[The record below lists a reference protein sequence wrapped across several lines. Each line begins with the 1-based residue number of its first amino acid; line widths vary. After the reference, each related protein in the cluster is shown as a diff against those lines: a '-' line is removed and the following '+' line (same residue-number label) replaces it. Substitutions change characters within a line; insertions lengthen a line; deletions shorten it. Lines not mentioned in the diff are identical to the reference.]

1 MYPPVFVSKPE
12 PMTLFVGKAAVL
24 RCALTGSPP
33 MEVLWLKDNLSISPG
48 GNYDMRC
55 EKNQQHA
62 LHIRSLELADQGLYL
77 CKASNRVGA
86 ASCSAALRVV
96 KAPGFLRALE
106 PVTAA
111 AVGQPIRLECQVD
124 EDTGVSVTWTRD
136 GRKVHQSMDCRLSF
150 EDRVAVLEIPKS
162 KVKDSGRYV
171 CRAANEAGESS
182 CEAQVSV
189 QGKACGRGQWAEPGK
204 WAEPGGW
211 SQAGAVPLHRILHEL
226 LTSVCVSVSVSP
238 VCERH
243 TLPEPPS
250 FVRKMEPK
258 LTWKQGAA
266 ARLQCSVSGS
276 PELSVHWFCNE
287 RELGPRGRH
296 RLGLQGG
303 VASLELPEPLVAD
316 SGRYTCEVSNQA
328 GSESCSSLV
337 AVKEPPSVK
346 RELRAVEAVRGAAAT
361 LECELA
367 GTAPFTVS
375 WMKNKKAVSSDQKYT
390 IVTQE
395 SLSRLE
401 IRSFESA
408 DVGDYQCVVSN
419 EVGKASSKAAAR
431 LKEPPSFSKRVESQ
445 TAVLGNA
452 VRLQASLRGSAPI
465 AVTWTKDSEVL
476 RDADPNLSVRFE
488 NNVASLSIS
497 AVAAG
502 HAGTYGCRAENAAGT
517 QACEATLVVQEP
529 ARVLEPAESV
539 SVSAGDA
546 ATLESTVSGSPEL
559 RVKWFKDGKE
569 VVSGRRLKLSLKEGV
584 ASLRLLAAERADAAQ
599 YSLEVSNA
607 VGKDQC
613 SCTLTV
619 LDRLIP
625 PTFTKPLKRVDG
637 SVGQDVSLDCRVSGS
652 APLSVLW
659 FRDERE
665 LEAGPGLTPSLREGA
680 ASLRL
685 CGLTKAHSGVYT
697 CRATN
702 AAGSKETSAS
712 LYVRGS
718 TPPLFF
724 SLCTFRSDFHFHSNH
739 SCLVAG
745 LQSRRFSPRCPAAR
759 RRSRGRG
766 CPCGRPSAGRRR
778 WPCAGSWGT
787 GRW

>member
-189 QGKACGRGQWAEPGK
+189 Q
-204 WAEPGGW
+204 
-211 SQAGAVPLHRILHEL
+211 
-226 LTSVCVSVSVSP
+226 
-238 VCERH
+238 
-243 TLPEPPS
+243 EPPS